1 MTDFVCALTEG
12 DIASV
17 RTAEKAEYH
26 NHIHLGARANDL
38 IHAGIH
44 LPEIKKH
51 YGGLDDMNVTVSMLL
66 NASDTTEN
74 HLIFWR
80 AALANAAENGVIKLS
95 PSFGNCLREFFG
107 GSFCDGYKAFCA
119 LRDEVAPG
127 MQLFPEQAF
136 KRGKDPVELE
146 HQLDSIIES
155 GVFHSIDFIGPEDYP
170 VAEYAHLFK
179 RAHRAGLIC
188 RAHVGEFSSPETIKE
203 HLELLELDEIHH
215 GITAIRSP
223 YVMDML
229 KERGTVL
236 HICPISN
243 VCTGAVSS
251 IQEHPVGKLYRH
263 GIPVTIGSDDCLLF
277 GNTLAEEYL
286 TLYQRGVL
294 SADELDCLRL
304 SALGLYNGFSTR
316 SNATI

>member
-1 MTDFVCALTEG
+1 MNDFVRALTKG
-12 DIASV
+12 DIASICI
-17 RTAEKAEYH
+17 AEKAEYH
-26 NHIHLGARANDL
+26 NHIHLGACASDL
-38 IHAGIH
+38 KRAGIQ

-51 YGGLDDMNVTVSMLL
+51 YDGLDDMNVTVRMLL

-80 AALANAAENGVIKLS
+80 TALENAAENGVTKLS

-107 GSFCDGYKAFCA
+107 GSFRNGYKAFCA
-119 LRDEVAPG
+119 LRDEVAPD
-127 MQLFPEQAF
+127 MRLFPEQAF
-136 KRGKDPVELE
+136 KRGKDPTELE
-146 HQLDSIIES
+146 HQLDAIIES

-170 VAEYAHLFK
+170 VADYVPLFK

-188 RAHVGEFSSPETIKE
+188 RAHIGEFSSPETIKE

-243 VCTGAVSS
+243 VRTSAVST

-277 GNTLAEEYL
+277 GNSLAEEYL
-286 TLYQRGVL
+286 TLFQHEIL
-294 SADELDCLRL
+294 SADELDHLRL
-304 SALGLYNGFSTR
+304 AALKLYSR
-316 SNATI
+316 SNIME